1 MRAGVFFQKERV
13 CVKVLFINNSGR
25 RAKRG
30 SADGASEL

>member
-1 MRAGVFFQKERV
+1 MRAGVFFKKN
-13 CVKVLFINNSGR
+13 VKVLFINNSGR

>member
-1 MRAGVFFQKERV
+1 MRAGVFFKKNEYALR
-13 CVKVLFINNSGR
+13 LFINNSGR